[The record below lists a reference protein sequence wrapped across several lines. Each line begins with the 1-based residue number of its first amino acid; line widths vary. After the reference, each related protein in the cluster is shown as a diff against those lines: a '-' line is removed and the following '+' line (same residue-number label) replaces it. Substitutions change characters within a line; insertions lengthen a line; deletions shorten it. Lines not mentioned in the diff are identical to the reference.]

1 MKSVKW
7 FYVGVMAI
15 ALGMLTFVT
24 VACHDDDDDPKPL
37 EGEVIET
44 PKPVVEYYIMGTVTS
59 GGKAMN
65 GVKVK
70 VGSKNYTTD
79 SNGKFSVTESA
90 TGTYS
95 IEASSNGY
103 LSQKTSVVIAENAEN
118 RSVVTVALALTK
130 ESRKETV
137 SVTAEEEIKVED
149 NSESNTTI
157 EDPGEVAPEAV
168 VEDKPLVKV
177 ELAIPAGA
185 IDTEASA
192 SLISDGNVGIS
203 VTTFVPAP
211 AEVTTEVKAEEVN
224 QNIEKSIPLA
234 AAKFEPSGLKFKN
247 DVTISIPNPIPG
259 ITFADADMI
268 LTYQNPNTGE
278 WGDAKD
284 NNGNVIK
291 NISSTTESGAVT
303 AYTAEV
309 DHFSAYAIE
318 NKVYSKISNETVTTN
333 ILGQASRDNSENAK
347 AVTGIELKYKEKSGW
362 DYDKNDAGLVAEV
375 KSQLGATTSESDTK
389 TVNAMV
395 AFMKTR
401 MFSLMGSVSGITETE
416 RVYNTVNVNGYTTMS
431 YTCYAKART
440 TTLTAN
446 VKFNGQNKT
455 VSITA
460 TRYTGTDHQYK
471 TVLIIRH
478 IAAVRVVVFKM
489 FYSKGLGFVCSIES
503 LP

>member
-7 FYVGVMAI
+7 FYVGAMAI
-15 ALGMLTFVT
+15 ALGMLTFAT
-24 VACHDDDDDPKPL
+24 VACHDDDDDPKPA

-59 GGKAMN
+59 GGEAMN

-149 NSESNTTI
+149 
-157 EDPGEVAPEAV
+157 
-168 VEDKPLVKV
+168 KPLVKV

-185 IDTEASA
+185 IEATGENA
-192 SLISDGNVGIS
+192 EIVKDGKVDIS

-224 QNIEKSIPLA
+224 KDIPKSIPLA
-234 AAKFEPSGLKFKN
+234 AAKFEPSGLQFAKK
-247 DVTISIPNPIPG
+247 VTISIPNPIPG

-268 LTYQNPNTGE
+268 LTYQNPDTGE

-284 NNGNVIK
+284 NQGNVIK
-291 NISSTTESGAVT
+291 NISSTTEGGAVT
-303 AYTAEV
+303 AYTADV

-318 NKVYSKISNETVTTN
+318 NKVYSKISNETVTTT

-471 TVLIIRH
+471 TVTYNPTH
-478 IAAVRVVVFKM
+478 
-489 FYSKGLGFVCSIES
+489 SGGKGGSI
-503 LP
+503 

>member
-7 FYVGVMAI
+7 FYVGAMAI
-15 ALGMLTFVT
+15 ALGMLTFAT
-24 VACHDDDDDPKPL
+24 VACHDDDDDPKPA
-37 EGEVIET
+37 EGEVVET

-59 GGKAMN
+59 GGAAMD
-65 GVKVK
+65 GAKVK

-103 LSQKTSVVIAENAEN
+103 LSQKTSVVIANNAEN

-130 ESRKETV
+130 ESPKTAVSIEATGET
-137 SVTAEEEIKVED
+137 K
-149 NSESNTTI
+149 
-157 EDPGEVAPEAV
+157 

-177 ELAIPAGA
+177 ELTIPEDAI
-185 IDTEASA
+185 EASQQQA
-192 SLISDGNVGIS
+192 GIVEDGKVNIS

-211 AEVTTEVKAEEVN
+211 EEVTTEVKAEDVN
-224 QNIEKSIPLA
+224 RDVPKSIPLA
-234 AAKFEPSGLKFKN
+234 AAKFEPSGLQFAKK
-247 DVTISIPNPIPG
+247 VTISIPNPIPG

-347 AVTGIELKYKEKSGW
+347 AVAGIELKYKEKSGW
-362 DYDKNDAGLVAEV
+362 DYDKNDAALVAEV
-375 KSQLGATTSESDTK
+375 KSQLGAGASAEDTK

-471 TVLIIRH
+471 TVTYNPTH
-478 IAAVRVVVFKM
+478 
-489 FYSKGLGFVCSIES
+489 SGGKGGSI
-503 LP
+503 

>member
-268 LTYQNPNTGE
+268 LTYQNPDTGE

-284 NNGNVIK
+284 NDGNVIK
-291 NISSTTESGAVT
+291 NISSTTENGAVT
-303 AYTAEV
+303 AYTAQV

-460 TRYTGTDHQYK
+460 TRYTGTDHQFPF
-471 TVLIIRH
+471 R
-478 IAAVRVVVFKM
+478 
-489 FYSKGLGFVCSIES
+489 
-503 LP
+503 

>member
-7 FYVGVMAI
+7 FYVGAMAI
-15 ALGMLTFVT
+15 ALGMLTFAT
-24 VACHDDDDDPKPL
+24 VACHDDDDDPKPA

-59 GGKAMN
+59 GGEAMN

-224 QNIEKSIPLA
+224 QNVEKSIPLA

-268 LTYQNPNTGE
+268 LTYQNPDTGE

-284 NNGNVIK
+284 NDGNVIK
-291 NISSTTESGAVT
+291 NVSSTTENGAVT
-303 AYTAEV
+303 AYTADV

-375 KSQLGATTSESDTK
+375 KSQLGAGASAEDTK

-471 TVLIIRH
+471 TVTYNPTH
-478 IAAVRVVVFKM
+478 NGG
-489 FYSKGLGFVCSIES
+489 KGGSI
-503 LP
+503 

>member
-7 FYVGVMAI
+7 FYVGAMAI
-15 ALGMLTFVT
+15 ALGMLTFAT
-24 VACHDDDDDPKPL
+24 VACHDDDDDPKPA
-37 EGEVIET
+37 EGEVVET

-59 GGKAMN
+59 GGAAMD
-65 GVKVK
+65 GAKVK

-103 LSQKTSVVIAENAEN
+103 LSQKTSVVIANNAEN

-130 ESRKETV
+130 ESPKTAVSIEATGET
-137 SVTAEEEIKVED
+137 KVVNRD
-149 NSESNTTI
+149 
-157 EDPGEVAPEAV
+157 
-168 VEDKPLVKV
+168 
-177 ELAIPAGA
+177 
-185 IDTEASA
+185 
-192 SLISDGNVGIS
+192 
-203 VTTFVPAP
+203 VP
-211 AEVTTEVKAEEVN
+211 
-224 QNIEKSIPLA
+224 KSIPLA
-234 AAKFEPSGLKFKN
+234 AAKFEPSGLKFKKS
-247 DVTISIPNPIPG
+247 VTISIPNPIPG

-347 AVTGIELKYKEKSGW
+347 AVAGIELKYKEKSGW

-375 KSQLGATTSESDTK
+375 KSQLGAGASAEDTK

-431 YTCYAKART
+431 YTCYAKVRT

-446 VKFNGQNKT
+446 VKFKGTAKS

-471 TVLIIRH
+471 TVTYNPTH
-478 IAAVRVVVFKM
+478 
-489 FYSKGLGFVCSIES
+489 SGGKGGSI
-503 LP
+503 

>member
-268 LTYQNPNTGE
+268 LTYQNPDTGE

-284 NNGNVIK
+284 NDGNVIK
-291 NISSTTESGAVT
+291 IISSTTENGAVS
-303 AYTAEV
+303 AYTAQV

-431 YTCYAKART
+431 FTCYAIART
-440 TTLTAN
+440 TTLTAI
-446 VKFNGQNKT
+446 V
-455 VSITA
+455 
-460 TRYTGTDHQYK
+460 
-471 TVLIIRH
+471 
-478 IAAVRVVVFKM
+478 
-489 FYSKGLGFVCSIES
+489 
-503 LP
+503 

>member
-268 LTYQNPNTGE
+268 LTYQNPDTGE

-284 NNGNVIK
+284 NDGNVIK
-291 NISSTTESGAVT
+291 NISSTTENGAVT
-303 AYTAEV
+303 AYTAQV

-460 TRYTGTDHQYK
+460 TRYTGTDHQ
-471 TVLIIRH
+471 I
-478 IAAVRVVVFKM
+478 
-489 FYSKGLGFVCSIES
+489 
-503 LP
+503 

>member
-7 FYVGVMAI
+7 FYVGAMAI
-15 ALGMLTFVT
+15 ALGMLTFAT
-24 VACHDDDDDPKPL
+24 VACHDDDDDPKPA

-59 GGKAMN
+59 GGTAMN

-103 LSQKTSVVIAENAEN
+103 LSQKTSVVIANNAEN

-130 ESRKETV
+130 ESPKTAVSIEATGET
-137 SVTAEEEIKVED
+137 K
-149 NSESNTTI
+149 
-157 EDPGEVAPEAV
+157 

-185 IDTEASA
+185 IEATGDNA
-192 SLISDGNVGIS
+192 EIVKDGKVDIS

-211 AEVTTEVKAEEVN
+211 EEVTTEVKAEDVN
-224 QNIEKSIPLA
+224 QDVAKSIPLA
-234 AAKFEPSGLKFKN
+234 AAKFEPSGLKFTKK
-247 DVTISIPNPIPG
+247 VTISIPNPIPG

-268 LTYQNPNTGE
+268 LTYQNPDTGE

-284 NNGNVIK
+284 NKGNVIK
-291 NISSTTESGAVT
+291 NISSTTENGAVT
-303 AYTAEV
+303 AYTADV

-347 AVTGIELKYKEKSGW
+347 AVAGIELKYKEKSGW

-375 KSQLGATTSESDTK
+375 KSQLGAGASAEDTK

-446 VKFNGQNKT
+446 VKFKGTAKS

-471 TVLIIRH
+471 TVTYNPTH
-478 IAAVRVVVFKM
+478 
-489 FYSKGLGFVCSIES
+489 SGGKGGSI
-503 LP
+503 

>member
-7 FYVGVMAI
+7 FYVGAMAI
-15 ALGMLTFVT
+15 ALGMLTFAT
-24 VACHDDDDDPKPL
+24 VACHDDDDDPKPA

-103 LSQKTSVVIAENAEN
+103 LSQKTSVVIADNAEN

-130 ESRKETV
+130 ESPKETV
-137 SVTAEEEIKVED
+137 SITAAEETK
-149 NSESNTTI
+149 
-157 EDPGEVAPEAV
+157 

-185 IDTEASA
+185 IEATGENA
-192 SLISDGNVGIS
+192 EIVKDGKVDIS

-224 QNIEKSIPLA
+224 KDIPKSIPLA
-234 AAKFEPSGLKFKN
+234 AAKFEPSGLQFAKK
-247 DVTISIPNPIPG
+247 VTISIPNPIPG

-268 LTYQNPNTGE
+268 LTYQNPDTGE

-284 NNGNVIK
+284 NQGNVIK
-291 NISSTTESGAVT
+291 NISSTTEGGAVT
-303 AYTAEV
+303 AYTADV

-318 NKVYSKISNETVTTN
+318 NKVYSKISNETVTTT

-375 KSQLGATTSESDTK
+375 KSQLGASASAEDTK

-471 TVLIIRH
+471 TVTYNPTH
-478 IAAVRVVVFKM
+478 
-489 FYSKGLGFVCSIES
+489 SGGKGGSI
-503 LP
+503 

>member
-268 LTYQNPNTGE
+268 LTYQNPDTGE

-284 NNGNVIK
+284 NKGNVIK
-291 NISSTTESGAVT
+291 NISSTTENGAVT
-303 AYTAEV
+303 AYTAQV

-460 TRYTGTDHQYK
+460 TRYYHD
-471 TVLIIRH
+471 
-478 IAAVRVVVFKM
+478 
-489 FYSKGLGFVCSIES
+489 
-503 LP
+503 

>member
-130 ESRKETV
+130 KSRKETV

-268 LTYQNPNTGE
+268 LTYQNPDTGE

-284 NNGNVIK
+284 NDGNVIK
-291 NISSTTESGAVT
+291 NISSTTENGAVT
-303 AYTAEV
+303 AYTAQV

-460 TRYTGTDHQYK
+460 TRYTGTDHQFPF
-471 TVLIIRH
+471 R
-478 IAAVRVVVFKM
+478 
-489 FYSKGLGFVCSIES
+489 
-503 LP
+503 

>member
-7 FYVGVMAI
+7 FYVGAMAI
-15 ALGMLTFVT
+15 ALGILTFAT
-24 VACHDDDDDPKPL
+24 VACHDDDDDPKPA

-59 GGKAMN
+59 GGEAMN

-95 IEASSNGY
+95 IEASSNGS
-103 LSQKTSVVIAENAEN
+103 LSQQTSVVIAENAEN

-268 LTYQNPNTGE
+268 LTYQNPDTGE

-284 NNGNVIK
+284 NDGNVIK
-291 NISSTTESGAVT
+291 NISSTTENGAVT
-303 AYTAEV
+303 AYTAQV

-318 NKVYSKISNETVTTN
+318 NKAYSKISNETVTTN

-460 TRYTGTDHQYK
+460 TRYTGTDHQFPF
-471 TVLIIRH
+471 R
-478 IAAVRVVVFKM
+478 
-489 FYSKGLGFVCSIES
+489 
-503 LP
+503 

>member
-7 FYVGVMAI
+7 FYVGAMAI
-15 ALGMLTFVT
+15 ALGMLTFAT
-24 VACHDDDDDPKPL
+24 VACHDDDDDPKPA

-59 GGKAMN
+59 GGTAMN

-103 LSQKTSVVIAENAEN
+103 LSQKTSVVIADNAEN

-130 ESRKETV
+130 ESPKETV
-137 SVTAEEEIKVED
+137 SITAAEETKVED
-149 NSESNTTI
+149 KSESNLAI
-157 EDPGEVAPEAV
+157 EEPGEVAPEV

-185 IDTEASA
+185 IEATGDNA
-192 SLISDGNVGIS
+192 EIVKDGKVDIS

-211 AEVTTEVKAEEVN
+211 EEVTTEVKAEDVN
-224 QNIEKSIPLA
+224 QDVAKSIPLA
-234 AAKFEPSGLKFKN
+234 AAKFEPSGLKFTKK
-247 DVTISIPNPIPG
+247 VTISIPNPIPG

-268 LTYQNPNTGE
+268 LTYQNPDTGE

-284 NNGNVIK
+284 NKGNVIK
-291 NISSTTESGAVT
+291 NISSTTENGAVT
-303 AYTAEV
+303 AYTADV

-362 DYDKNDAGLVAEV
+362 DYDKNDAALVAEV
-375 KSQLGATTSESDTK
+375 KSQLGAGASAEDTK

-471 TVLIIRH
+471 TVTYNPTH
-478 IAAVRVVVFKM
+478 
-489 FYSKGLGFVCSIES
+489 SGGKGGSI
-503 LP
+503 